1 VHEHPN
7 NQFMIHHHVI
17 LQKGEH
23 MLLRDRIGLVCG
35 SSRGIGKAIALR
47 LLEEGAVVMV
57 TGRDN
62 TALTHTHQ
70 ELSHAFGDNVKAFQG
85 DLSNPDTI
93 RTLLATIKD
102 EYGRL
107 DIMVANIGS
116 GRSAMGWDVNDRA
129 WEEAMNVNFHT
140 AVRLSRETIRMM
152 EVRQSGSIV
161 FISSIAGVES
171 IQAPVPYTVA
181 KAALLMYMKSTA
193 RIAAGM
199 GIRMNAV
206 SPGNVLFE
214 GGTWDKKL
222 SEDRV
227 AVERYIET
235 EVPLRSFASP
245 HDIAEAVTFLV
256 SDKGAFITGTNLI
269 VDGGQTRSL

>member
-1 VHEHPN
+1 
-7 NQFMIHHHVI
+7 MIHRHVI

-23 MLLRDRIGLVCG
+23 MLLHDRIGLVSG
-35 SSRGIGKAIALR
+35 SSRGIGKAIAQR
-47 LLEEGAVVMV
+47 LLEEGAVVWV

-62 TALTHTHQ
+62 ETLSNTHQ
-70 ELSHAFGDNVKAFQG
+70 KFAETFGDNVRAFQG

-93 RTLLATIKD
+93 RTLLAAIKD
-102 EYGRL
+102 ECGRL

-116 GRSAMGWDVNDRA
+116 GRSSMGWDVNDRA
-129 WEEAMNVNFHT
+129 WEEAMNVNFHI
-140 AVRLSRETIRMM
+140 AVRLSREAIRIM
-152 EVRQSGSIV
+152 EVRQSGNIV

-171 IQAPVPYTVA
+171 IQAPVPYATA

-193 RIAAGM
+193 RIVAGM

-214 GGTWDKKL
+214 GGTWDRKL

-227 AVERYIET
+227 AVQRYIET
-235 EVPLRSFASP
+235 EVPLCSFASP

-256 SDKGAFITGTNLI
+256 SDKGSFITGTNLI
-269 VDGGQTRSL
+269 VDGGQTQSL